1 MSDDDQN
8 FINEKKT
15 ITRPVMDNI
24 VTVASDF
31 KLLLNVYENKLRF
44 EKVRVKY
51 KTVWR
56 EVCEA
61 SKFYYH

>member
-1 MSDDDQN
+1 M
-8 FINEKKT
+8 IKIVNEKKT
-15 ITRPVMDNI
+15 ITRPVMDNN

-31 KLLLNVYENKLRF
+31 KLLLNVYENELRF

-51 KTVWR
+51 ETVWR

-61 SKFYYH
+61 SKFCYH